1 LTFEAVCHKLR
12 VFGDWRLGIDII
24 ELKNRL
30 VVQLLG
36 AASEAQRT
44 GRLPVV
50 ALPDTQ
56 LEHPQNPEH
65 GDYASSLPLKLARAT
80 GVKPM
85 QIAEVLVSL
94 MPKQDEVVTITAAPP
109 GFVNFKLSRRW
120 LTEVVTTILAQGES
134 YGNLALGEGTRV
146 QIEFVSANPTGP
158 LHVGNG
164 RGSVLGSALASLM
177 QAAGYTVEKEYYI
190 NDAGSQAEAFYR
202 SLYARYL
209 QCLGREAEIPENG
222 YHGQY
227 MIDLAKQ
234 LVKDKGEDYL
244 RFSESEAVA
253 KLGEFGLQGM
263 VGQIRTDLESLGV
276 TFEHW
281 FSERS
286 LYDKGQFNVVMG
298 RLHDG
303 GYIAQREKATWF
315 MSTAL
320 GEDKDNVVI
329 RSDGTPTYF
338 GADIAYHYNKFIE
351 RKFDRV
357 IDIWGAD
364 HQGHVPRMKAVVS
377 ALGINPERL
386 TIIISQMVTLRRGQE
401 TVRISKRTGD
411 MITLREVIDEVG
423 RDACRFFFLSR
434 SADSQMDF
442 DLELAKRQSA
452 DNPVYYVQYAHA
464 RIASILRAAEE
475 KEIDFSDGDVSRLAA
490 EQELAL
496 VRKLLVLPELIETAA
511 QAMEPHHLT
520 YYAQELA
527 TVFHAFYRDCRV
539 LSDDRALTEARLKL
553 VLAAKTVL
561 ARTLHLMGMTAP
573 DQM

>member
-30 VVQLLG
+30 VVHLLG

>member
-1 LTFEAVCHKLR
+1 
-12 VFGDWRLGIDII
+12 
-24 ELKNRL
+24 LKNRL
-30 VVQLLG
+30 VVHLLG